1 MYCLA
6 NTKYGQFT
14 NTRTNL
20 RKYAQHRLLED
31 QKGNKL
37 IKIDMETLRGIAYK
51 SKVLFYEVCN
61 TMQTSPQKLLLLRC
75 LNCDEPTPLN
85 GGVF

>member
-1 MYCLA
+1 MISIYHFNVLFSKHKIW
-6 NTKYGQFT
+6 TFT

-51 SKVLFYEVCN
+51 SKVLFYEVCS
-61 TMQTSPQKLLLLRC
+61 TMQTSPQKLC
-75 LNCDEPTPLN
+75 SY
-85 GGVF
+85 VA